1 MWVPGTTEHIDLVPE
16 SIAAYNADPGG
27 WGGID
32 GVIPKGT
39 RLRMTRVIFVQTIS
53 VHHYYYIAVFI
64 DGPFAGKLVLLNS
77 ISVGG
82 FDAQSY
88 DVEYLRPVTAP

>member
-1 MWVPGTTEHIDLVPE
+1 
-16 SIAAYNADPGG
+16 
-27 WGGID
+27 
-32 GVIPKGT
+32 
-39 RLRMTRVIFVQTIS
+39 MTRVKLAQTIS
-53 VHHYYYIAVFI
+53 VHHYYYIAVFL
-64 DGPFAGKLVLLNS
+64 DGPFAGRLVLLNP

>member
-1 MWVPGTTEHIDLVPE
+1 
-16 SIAAYNADPGG
+16 
-27 WGGID
+27 
-32 GVIPKGT
+32 
-39 RLRMTRVIFVQTIS
+39 VQTIS

-64 DGPFAGKLVLLNS
+64 DGPFAGKLVLLNP